1 MIRLM
6 GYWVL
11 LVRKWIEVHY
21 VDWFAEKAKGLEIVQ
36 VHGFDV
42 SLNPKHAF
50 GNNAQSFPY

>member
-1 MIRLM
+1 
-6 GYWVL
+6 
-11 LVRKWIEVHY
+11 VHY